1 MHFDLTLMIP
11 VTEEPRRPN
20 FVEIRREELDSDFQR
35 FNVRGSRPE
44 PERPNSLPSRS
55 RQSFRPS
62 LGEPEPVRQRLNNR
76 FSSEIQNSLDETV
89 RTLEAAR
96 QR

>member
-1 MHFDLTLMIP
+1 MTSSDCLT
-11 VTEEPRRPN
+11 VTGEPRRPN
-20 FVEIRREELDSDFQR
+20 FVEVRREELDTDFQK

-62 LGEPEPVRQRLNNR
+62 FGEPEPVRQRLNNR
-76 FSSEIQNSLDETV
+76 FSSEIQNSIDETV